1 MPAMADENVI
11 VANQGTIFLAGP
23 PLVKAALGEVVDSE
37 TLGGGLMHSTESGVV
52 DHLAT
57 CDSHAIEITRDIVGS
72 LNYHP
77 LEVKSEFALPQ
88 KPVEE
93 PVHDVNELGGIVGVE
108 LKKGFDMREVIA
120 RVVDGSK
127 LHEWKRGFG
136 ESVVTGFG
144 WSRPRFFYNRKTN
157 TLRAAH
163 LHGYP
168 VGIVRLALKSYL
180 HSLTNSPG
188 RQ

>member
-57 CDSHAIEITRDIVGS
+57 CDSHALEITRDIVGS

-77 LEVKSEFALPQ
+77 LEFKSEFAAPQ

-144 WSRPRFFYNRKTN
+144 QSF
-157 TLRAAH
+157 A
-163 LHGYP
+163 
-168 VGIVRLALKSYL
+168 
-180 HSLTNSPG
+180 
-188 RQ
+188 